1 MVYLDEKVIQQLI
14 EAFNRREF
22 EPVTKLFA
30 DNVVLHYPGRNR
42 LAGDYQGKS
51 GLLDFWQKQIEIT
64 GGSFQ
69 GKIVAVSQ
77 GEGNLVLIVDAIAVH
92 DSQEYTWRRINHY
105 HISKGRII
113 EGWIYEGDQYTAD
126 IVFA

>member
-1 MVYLDEKVIQQLI
+1 MVYLDETVIQQLV
-14 EAFNRREF
+14 EAFNRREL
-22 EPVTKLFA
+22 EPVTKLFT
-30 DNVVLHYPGRNR
+30 DDVVLHYPGRNR
-42 LAGDYQGKS
+42 LAGGYQGKS

-69 GKIVAVSQ
+69 GKVVAVSQ
-77 GEGNLVLIVDAIAVH
+77 GKGNLVLIMDAIAVH
-92 DSQEYTWRRINHY
+92 DGQQSIWRRINHY
-105 HISKGRII
+105 HLTEGRIF

>member
-1 MVYLDEKVIQQLI
+1 MVYLDETVIQQLI
-14 EAFNRREF
+14 EAFNRREL
-22 EPVTKLFA
+22 EPVTKLFT
-30 DNVVLHYPGRNR
+30 DDVVLHYPGRNR

-69 GKIVAVSQ
+69 GKIAAVSQ
-77 GEGNLVLIVDAIAVH
+77 GEGNLVLIMDANAVH

-105 HISKGRII
+105 HLTK
-113 EGWIYEGDQYTAD
+113 GWIYEGDQYTAD